1 MQSTAS
7 CALLLR
13 TELGFLYLCCQCRA
27 NKSQHRSRLF
37 SFKNHHLYFLLISNL
52 TCTQNQDHH
61 HQDPHRELGIGLIS
75 MSQGA
80 ITLSGERG
88 LPPTHHTILFQCQ
101 LSVFVLRFC
110 RTQADR
116 FQYGIKQEIHECTWI
131 YICQFSN
138 CTSIER
144 GQTFISYSTIR
155 LNNVPWFRYNHS

>member
-13 TELGFLYLCCQCRA
+13 TELGFLYLCCRCRA
-27 NKSQHRSRLF
+27 NKSQHRSHLF
-37 SFKNHHLYFLLISNL
+37 CFKKNHHLYFLLISNL

-61 HQDPHRELGIGLIS
+61 HQDPPSVDPHRELGIGLIS

-110 RTQADR
+110 RTQADG
-116 FQYGIKQEIHECTWI
+116 FQYGIKQNK
-131 YICQFSN
+131 YN
-138 CTSIER
+138 
-144 GQTFISYSTIR
+144 ISSY
-155 LNNVPWFRYNHS
+155 LLYNFKC